1 MNTARLV
8 NIARVNVGPGW
19 HCGPELHEDYHQW
32 LMVVK
37 GRSFVRIGGRE
48 YEASAGQ
55 CLFFQQN
62 HTHEEWTDPRDPHES
77 WGVCFAWEDC
87 PDDMPVC
94 VADTQGR
101 LRVLG
106 QWLTEEWKRHEP
118 ESASLR
124 QHYFVGMLTEWVRL
138 AADRRHPL
146 VTKIRDYIRA
156 HVGDALGLDDLAAVA
171 GLSRFHF
178 SRLYHELAGRPLSD
192 DLRALRLEHAQGLL
206 MSTDI
211 AIKDIARLSG
221 LTDQHYL
228 TRLFRQHLNVT
239 PGELR
244 RTRPVDA
251 MRRRYT

>member
-1 MNTARLV
+1 MNTTRLV
-8 NIARVNVGPGW
+8 NIARINVGPGW
-19 HCGPELHEDYHQW
+19 HSGPEVHDDYHQW
-32 LMVVK
+32 LMVVQ
-37 GRSFVRIGGRE
+37 GTSFVRIEGRD
-48 YEASAGQ
+48 YAAHAGQ
-55 CLFFQQN
+55 CLFFRQGL
-62 HTHEEWTDPRDPHES
+62 THEEWTDPHDPHQS
-77 WGVCFAWEDC
+77 WGVCFAWDEC
-87 PDDMPVC
+87 PPDMPVC
-94 VADTQGR
+94 VADAHGR

-118 ESASLR
+118 ESAALR
-124 QHYFVGMLTEWVRL
+124 HHYFIGMLTEWARL

-146 VTKIRDYIRA
+146 VTRIRDHIRGHIA
-156 HVGDALGLDDLAAVA
+156 EPLGLDELARVA
-171 GLSRFHF
+171 GLSRYHF

-206 MSTDI
+206 LSTDI
-211 AIKDIARLSG
+211 PIKDVAKLAG

-244 RTRPVDA
+244 RSRPTDA